1 MIVKKLRLTNFRN
14 YKYLNI
20 DFADGVNYVV
30 GDNAK
35 GKTNL
40 IEAIYALSF
49 GKSFKTSNNIELINK
64 DSVVASIK
72 ADIGFEDYLKTIEIK
87 ISKEG
92 KKVLVNSKPVSK
104 LSEINDIINVL
115 SFVPKDTNMLKDSP
129 KLRRNFLNAT
139 LSKIDKQYLS
149 NLINYEKLLKERN
162 EALRAPLIN
171 RDLINVLTQQMARY
185 AKDIFIARS
194 KLVDEL
200 NNVLSSVYKEISLNN
215 ENLRIRYLKLIKDPI
230 DYEKKFIEVFDK
242 SYENDLRR
250 KSTCTGIQR
259 EDFQLFLG
267 DRNLALYGSQGENR
281 MAVIAL
287 KLAPYFLVKDEKR
300 LPVIILD
307 DVLSE
312 LDKKREQALL
322 KFLTNLNQVFITNT
336 KISEYCEGKYYLC
349 DKDTTELIDVEK
361 LKLNE

>member
-1 MIVKKLRLTNFRN
+1 MIVKNLKLTNFRN
-14 YKYLNI
+14 YQFLNI
-20 DFADGVNYVV
+20 DFARGVNYIV

-64 DSVVASIK
+64 DSIMATIK
-72 ADIGFEDYLKTIEIK
+72 ADVVFDDYQKTIEIK

-92 KKVLVNSKPVSK
+92 KKILVNSKAINK

-115 SFVPKDTNMLKDSP
+115 SFVPKDTNLLKDSP
-129 KLRRNFLNAT
+129 KLRRNFMNAT
-139 LSKIDKQYLS
+139 LSKNDKQYLT

-162 EALRAPLIN
+162 EALRAPILN
-171 RDLINVLTQQMARY
+171 KDLLNVLTLQMARY
-185 AKDIFIARS
+185 AKEIYISRS
-194 KLVDEL
+194 NLVDAL
-200 NNVLSSVYKEISLNN
+200 NNVLSTVYNKISLNQ
-215 ENLRIRYLKLIKDPI
+215 ESLRIKYLKLIKDSD
-230 DYEKKFIEVFDK
+230 DYERKFVELFDK
-242 SYENDLRR
+242 SYETDLRR
-250 KSTCTGIQR
+250 KSTTTGIQR

-287 KLAPYFLVKDEKR
+287 KLAPYFLIKDERK

-322 KFLTNLNQVFITNT
+322 NFLNDLNQVFITNT
-336 KISEYCEGKYYLC
+336 KTSEYCKGVYYLC
-349 DKDTTELIDVEK
+349 DKNTTELIDVEK
-361 LKLNE
+361 LKLE